1 MRKIMKKNIF
11 SVIITALTV
20 INVVL
25 TAILFFVMMPTFNK
39 TNNLLTNVAS
49 VLNIELDADNPANAD
64 SNYKLSDLQS
74 IPVTW
79 EKESTYNM
87 KMGTDNKAHFAM
99 LKGYT
104 LYLNKNADD
113 FDDVNEMLTADTA
126 QITSIIPTI
135 MEKHTYEE
143 ATQDLVQKEMLEEI
157 EKLLDSKVVVRIA
170 LDGFVKQ

>member
-1 MRKIMKKNIF
+1 MKKNIF

-25 TAILFFVMMPTFNK
+25 TAILFFVMLPTFNK

-64 SNYKLSDLQS
+64 SNYKLSDLES

-79 EKESTYNM
+79 ESESTYNL
-87 KMGTDNKAHFAM
+87 KTDTDGKACFAQ

-113 FDDVNEMLTADTA
+113 FDDVKEMLTADTA
-126 QITSIIPTI
+126 QITSIISSVI
-135 MEKHTYEE
+135 EKHTYAE
-143 ATQDLVQKEMLEEI
+143 ASQDLVQKETLEEI

>member
-1 MRKIMKKNIF
+1 MKKNIF

-25 TAILFFVMMPTFNK
+25 TAVLFFVMLPTFNK
-39 TNNLLTNVAS
+39 TNNLLTKVAS
-49 VLNIELDADNPANAD
+49 VLNIELDADSEANGD
-64 SNYKLSDLQS
+64 SNYKLSDLQA

-79 EKESTYNM
+79 DNEATYNL
-87 KMGTDNKAHFAM
+87 KAADGEKNARFAQ
-99 LKGYT
+99 LRGYS

-113 FDDVNEMLTADTA
+113 FDEVNEMLTADTA
-126 QITSIIPTI
+126 QITRLISSVVV
-135 MEKHTYEE
+135 KHTYAE
-143 ATQDLVQKEMLEEI
+143 ATQDLIQKETLEEI